1 MRIVLDLQAC
11 QSAGSRFRGIGR
23 YSRSLAEAMLRAGRG
38 HAFRIVLNGGLPG
51 TIEGV
56 RAAFDGLLPQD
67 DIVVWENPFPA
78 VEHLAADPWRN
89 RVAEVVR
96 EDFLCALQPDLVHV
110 CSLFEGWDDGVATS
124 IGRGSRPAP
133 PTAVTLYDLIPL
145 AMPQQYLQDPPTR
158 HWYERKLEDLRRADL
173 CLGISGFSRRQGME
187 LLGLRGEAVANISGA
202 CDPHFRVLPADSAR
216 DAAMRARYGL
226 RRPFVMYTGGFDPR
240 KNVDGLIRAY
250 AALPDALR
258 AAHQLLVV
266 GAPPAP
272 IAAELAA
279 VARGCGLGPDDVRF
293 AGFVPDPDLVALYN
307 ACALYVFPSRCEGF
321 GLPALEAMAC
331 GAPVIGADD
340 SSLPEVM
347 GYPDAMFD
355 PLDDA
360 AMTARIRRALE
371 DPADRALL
379 RAHGRERVGLFSWD
393 ATAARALDAMEAMHA
408 ANAGKAA
415 TATRA
420 RAERK
425 DDDATRMATIATQS
439 RALGRLVAG
448 RELPPEAA
456 RRFAQVQSANH
467 APPARKPQLLVDVS
481 NLAVRDAGTGIQR
494 VVRNVLRE
502 LLAAPPA
509 GFDVAPVAFDE
520 AGVLHYARGLA
531 HRLGGAAGAPPPDPV
546 ADPRQGDVFLG
557 LDLSAHIVPGERAQF
572 ARWRDAGVRLY
583 FVVYDLIP
591 LLRPDVVDPAAL
603 PHFDRWYPAIG
614 ELADGLCCISR
625 AVVDELH
632 AWCDQARPAR
642 ERPLHIGHFH
652 LGAEL
657 DAVPGGPGADDA
669 GDVAA
674 VADERPKFLM
684 VGTLEPRKGH
694 AQALDAF
701 ERLWAE
707 GVDVELA
714 IVGQPGWLMDAFAQR
729 LRAHPEHGRRLQW
742 FERASDAD
750 LLALYRG
757 SAALLLASEAEG
769 FGLPLIEAARH
780 GLPLVAR
787 DLPVFREVAGAHA
800 TYFSGHAPQDLA
812 AALRAWLAARRR
824 GDVAQPAGMPWIDWR
839 ESARQLLACVL
850 DGGWDATWRPGARY
864 RFPANDGRI
873 QHQVGAR
880 ERAAWRSDG
889 RAGFLSYGPYAH
901 LPAGRYEL
909 QVQVEQLEQA
919 GSAWFDVVVDQG
931 RTRLL
936 HMPVVHPS
944 PEGSGPGD
952 APLRAT
958 LQLDA
963 DADDLELRL
972 WVDDAASLRL
982 HGFELVRA
990 PAPG

>member
-1 MRIVLDLQAC
+1 MRIVIDLQAC

-23 YSRSLAEAMLRAGRG
+23 YSRSLAEAMLRADRG
-38 HAFRIVLNGGLPG
+38 HAFRIALNGGLPG

-67 DIVVWENPFPA
+67 DIVVWDNPFPA
-78 VEHLAADPWRN
+78 VEHQAADPWRN

-96 EDFLCALQPDLVHV
+96 EDFLRALQPDFVHA

-124 IGRGSRPAP
+124 VGRGSQPAP

-145 AMPQQYLQDPPTR
+145 AMPAQYLQDPPTR
-158 HWYERKLEDLRRADL
+158 RWYERKLEDLRRADL
-173 CLGISGFSRRQGME
+173 CLAISEFSRRQGME
-187 LLGLRGEAVANISGA
+187 LLGLRGERVANISGA
-202 CDPHFRVLPADSAR
+202 CDPQFRVLPADPAR
-216 DAAMRARYGL
+216 DAAMRTRHGL
-226 RRPFVMYTGGFDPR
+226 TRPFVMYTGGFDPR

-250 AALPDALR
+250 GALPASVR

-279 VARGCGLGPDDVRF
+279 VARGCGLGPDEVRF

-355 PLDDA
+355 PRDDA
-360 AMTARIRRALE
+360 AMTARIRSALD
-371 DPADRALL
+371 DPRDRERL

-393 ATAARALDAMEAMHA
+393 ATAARALDAMERVQA
-408 ANAGKAA
+408 AGAGKSSPAA
-415 TATRA
+415 DPRA
-420 RAERK
+420 GAG
-425 DDDATRMATIATQS
+425 DADPDAARIAAIRVQS

-448 RELPPEAA
+448 RELPVDAA
-456 RRFAQVQSANH
+456 RRFAQAQSANH
-467 APPARKPQLLVDVS
+467 LPPQRRPQLLVDVS

-502 LLAAPPA
+502 LLANPPA
-509 GFDVAPVAFDE
+509 AFEVAPVAFDE
-520 AGVLHYARGLA
+520 AGTLRHARGLA
-531 HRLGGAAGAPPPDPV
+531 HRLLGAAGAPPPDAV

-557 LDLSAHIVPGERAQF
+557 LDLSAHIVPGQREQF
-572 ARWRDAGVRLY
+572 ARWRDAGVRLH

-625 AVVDELH
+625 AVGVELL
-632 AWCDQARPAR
+632 AWCDQARPSR
-642 ERPLHIGHFH
+642 ERALHIGHFH

-657 DAVPGGPGADDA
+657 DAAAGPGEAST
-669 GDVAA
+669 AA
-674 VADERPKFLM
+674 RDPAARPTVLM

-694 AQALDAF
+694 VQALAAF

-714 IVGQPGWLMDAFAQR
+714 IVGQPGWLMEDVAR
-729 LRAHPEHGRRLQW
+729 GLRAHPEHGRRLHW
-742 FERASDAD
+742 LERASDAE
-750 LLALYRG
+750 LLALYRD
-757 SAALLLASEAEG
+757 SAALLLASESEG

-780 GLPLVAR
+780 GLPLIAR

-800 TYFSGHAPQDLA
+800 TYFAGHGQDDLA
-812 AALRAWLAARRR
+812 AALRDWLAAWRR
-824 GDVAQPAGMPWIDWR
+824 GDAAGSGGMRWIDWR
-839 ESARQLLACVL
+839 ESTRQLLACVL
-850 DGGWDATWRPGARY
+850 DGHWDASWLPGGRY
-864 RFPANDGRI
+864 RFPANDPRVR
-873 QHQVGAR
+873 HQVGER
-880 ERAAWRSDG
+880 EREAWRSDG
-889 RAGFLSYGPYAH
+889 RAGFLAYGPYAH

-909 QVQVEQLEQA
+909 RVQIERLA
-919 GSAWFDVVVDQG
+919 PGGSAWFDVVVDQG

-936 HMPVVHPS
+936 HLPVEQPS
-944 PEGSGPGD
+944 RDGGD
-952 APLRAT
+952 AGWAPLSVP

-982 HGFELVRA
+982 HGFELVRGAA
-990 PAPG
+990 PE